1 MRICDAKFGHLL
13 LYDGEK
19 FRAAALHNVPQ
30 AYREMWREP
39 MRPGPLTGLA
49 RMAQAKQAFHIPDLT
64 ADQAYLDRDPLRV
77 ATVELLGGRSFVAVP
92 LLKDNQLVGAIAIYR
107 QELRPFTDKQ
117 IALLSGFADQAV
129 IAIENARLLNELRE
143 SLAAADRHRRRAQG
157 HQPLD
162 LRPADRAQYA
172 GRVGGATLRSGHGGN
187 SSSRWATTLSEVAS
201 YGFPQRLSGVL
212 LRSLPFEPDRG
223 TWSGAPRSSARPIQ
237 VSDVLSDP
245 DYTFLEGQQGAAVF
259 APSSVFRCCEK
270 EIRLALSC

>member
-1 MRICDAKFGHLL
+1 MTAAPRRTSTKGKRRSAPRARRAPAAALLDVEIARLRRELDEALAQQEASAEVLRIISRSPGELEQVFETILANAMRICDAKFGHLL

-143 SLAAADRHRRRAQG
+143 SLQ
-157 HQPLD
+157 Q
-162 LRPADRAQYA
+162 QT
-172 GRVGGATLRSGHGGN
+172 AT
-187 SSSRWATTLSEVAS
+187 
-201 YGFPQRLSGVL
+201 
-212 LRSLPFEPDRG
+212 
-223 TWSGAPRSSARPIQ
+223 
-237 VSDVLSDP
+237 SDVLKVISRS
-245 DYTFLEGQQGAAVF
+245 TFD
-259 APSSVFRCCEK
+259 CEPCS
-270 EIRLALSC
+270 IRW